1 MSIKA
6 REKTIKNVER
16 IVFLFSFMILFGLN
30 SCKKKDPAP
39 TPPTAAELAAGID
52 QKTWGIEKLSV
63 NDTLIALDAD
73 QLKYTKTYRRD
84 STFQDSDGLQG
95 RWLLSNNN
103 TTLTETALQGG
114 QGTWTYKVETLNE
127 ASLRIRLISDG
138 TDTYNTLYEFRAK

>member
-1 MSIKA
+1 MLLPKLHSP
-6 REKTIKNVER
+6 NVL
-16 IVFLFSFMILFGLN
+16 FLPLLACLFSIGSCGKSNEPEPAILTIVEQMAGTGN
-30 SCKKKDPAP
+30 SSNAKS
-39 TPPTAAELAAGID
+39 
-52 QKTWGIEKLSV
+52 WGIEKLSV

-103 TTLTETALQGG
+103 TTLTETVQLGG

-127 ASLRIRLISDG
+127 TSLRIRLISDG

>member
-1 MSIKA
+1 MA
-6 REKTIKNVER
+6 GT
-16 IVFLFSFMILFGLN
+16 GN
-30 SCKKKDPAP
+30 SSNAKS
-39 TPPTAAELAAGID
+39 
-52 QKTWGIEKLSV
+52 WGIEKLSV
-63 NDTLIALDAD
+63 NDTLIELDAD

-103 TTLTETALQGG
+103 TTLTETVQLGG

-127 ASLRIRLISDG
+127 TSLRIRLISDG